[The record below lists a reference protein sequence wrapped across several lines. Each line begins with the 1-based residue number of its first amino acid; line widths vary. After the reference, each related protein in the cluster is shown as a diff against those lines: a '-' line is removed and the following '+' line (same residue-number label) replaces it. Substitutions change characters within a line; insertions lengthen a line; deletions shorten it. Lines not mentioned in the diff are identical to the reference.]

1 MKEKNLW
8 NKKARWGLSHHHR
21 TAYVLFSHISKKKAQ
36 EQEWR
41 LNKLLQDLSP
51 ALLTHTSVIRL
62 NCQEPSVKG
71 SDFVQFL
78 LWCQVAANLVFKR
91 NSNRKCEI
99 IEMWGQ
105 YEDLKVQV
113 IYSNEN
119 EKKKQSCEPS
129 LVSRIPIE
137 LNNQFWWGEHR
148 DKAERHHQF
157 KVNLPLW
164 LLGCKWRP
172 LL

>member
-1 MKEKNLW
+1 MEVLLFIQRRSFLCTLIQLSYYERKNLW

-105 YEDLKVQV
+105 YQDLKVQV
-113 IYSNEN
+113 ISSNEN
-119 EKKKQSCEPS
+119 EKQKKKKRNRAANPAWS
-129 LVSRIPIE
+129 LE
-137 LNNQFWWGEHR
+137 FQ
-148 DKAERHHQF
+148 
-157 KVNLPLW
+157 
-164 LLGCKWRP
+164 
-172 LL
+172 